1 MYPQPGIDHPTGFIL
16 LPGTYGCQSFASIIY
31 VDIKQNKINIIRLTS
46 LLVKL
51 PLYRSSKN
59 TNSNRSLLTILCNL
73 IYGYTMVL
81 KKTDQRYNRF
91 RFDTGS
97 LSLNYVATVRHR
109 GSHPRDLLA
118 TPGALSGWLRLSG
131 LVTDPIDLSQEDLK
145 EALLLRES
153 IHDMI
158 LSLISNQT
166 PRHDDAYRI
175 NRAARFTVA
184 VPQLDRRSH
193 RILWATMDPLKA
205 CLAAIARDAIT
216 LLGDQ
221 TKQRLKMCA
230 NGSCRM
236 LFLDVSPA
244 HRRRWCAMS
253 LCGNRTK
260 VAMHRQRH
268 RNTNHI

>member
-1 MYPQPGIDHPTGFIL
+1 M
-16 LPGTYGCQSFASIIY
+16 
-31 VDIKQNKINIIRLTS
+31 
-46 LLVKL
+46 
-51 PLYRSSKN
+51 
-59 TNSNRSLLTILCNL
+59 
-73 IYGYTMVL
+73 L

-118 TPGALSGWLRLSG
+118 APEALFRWLRLVG
-131 LVTDPIDLSQEDLK
+131 LVTQPIAFSEEELK
-145 EALLLRES
+145 KALLLRES

-158 LSLISNQT
+158 LSVISHQT
-166 PRHDDAYRI
+166 PEHDDIYRI
-175 NRAARFTVA
+175 NSAARFPVA
-184 VPQLDRRSH
+184 VPQLDRSAQ
-193 RILWATMDPLKA
+193 RILWATIDPLKA

-221 TKQRLKMCA
+221 TKKRLKMCA
-230 NGSCRM
+230 NESCRM
-236 LFLDVSPA
+236 LFWDVSPA

-260 VAMHRQRH
+260 VAMHRQRQ
-268 RNTNHI
+268 RNTHHI